1 MELSPTVR
9 MARRMAH
16 SMTHSNAYVTK
27 NLIRNEKFIETCQC
41 DHQPQHQDEN
51 LLKKLT
57 IYMSRI
63 VSSAHW
69 FYELQRN

>member
-27 NLIRNEKFIETCQC
+27 NLIRNE
-41 DHQPQHQDEN
+41 N
-51 LLKKLT
+51 LLRPANAT
-57 IYMSRI
+57 INHNIKTRTY
-63 VSSAHW
+63 
-69 FYELQRN
+69 